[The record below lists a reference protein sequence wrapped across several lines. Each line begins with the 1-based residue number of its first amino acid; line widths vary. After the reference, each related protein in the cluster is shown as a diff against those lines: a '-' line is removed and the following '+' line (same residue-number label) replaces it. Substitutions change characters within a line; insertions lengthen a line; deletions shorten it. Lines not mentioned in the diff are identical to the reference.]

1 MPKYA
6 VLDFDPADTQD
17 QYAIV
22 YNDYKDQ
29 SGDTHIEWF
38 DTEDQR
44 ARRVEKDIAKG
55 VVFLTN
61 VWGVQNA

>member
-1 MPKYA
+1 MLKYA
-6 VLDFDPADTQD
+6 VLDFDPQDTQD

-38 DTEDQR
+38 DSEDQR
-44 ARRVEKDIAKG
+44 SKQVEKDIAKG
-55 VVFLTN
+55 VFFLTN